1 MKKINNTIRYI
12 NDNQALVTKAFEKQ
26 ARVFNSPEFKLW
38 REYKAMFPEAEM
50 VTKNIKRNTTKRTYK
65 NLTYAN
71 MERFLKVQPN
81 GEKLVKELNEKKE
94 AASIEAN
101 PYRVVLAWFLKKYD
115 YDKYM
120 MFFEN
125 EEAKKKSEAG
135 KVESENTEEAP
146 ASEDAAEITESEDE
160 ENELP
165 MVSNF

>member
-26 ARVFNSPEFKLW
+26 ARIFNSPEFKLW

-135 KVESENTEEAP
+135 KAESENPEEAP

>member
-26 ARVFNSPEFKLW
+26 ARIFNSPEFKLW

-101 PYRVVLAWFLKKYD
+101 PYHVALAWFLKKYD

-135 KVESENTEEAP
+135 KAESENTEEAP

>member
-26 ARVFNSPEFKLW
+26 ARIFNSPEFKLW

-125 EEAKKKSEAG
+125 EEAKKKPEAG
-135 KVESENTEEAP
+135 KAESENTEEAP